1 MISVEDSAK
10 IVDGHYSLRLSF
22 RRENISMPDNCHVAE
37 QHDNCH
43 VAEQRLSNLKR
54 KFLRNELF
62 HEEYT
67 SFLND
72 DIEKGYTEAVPQE
85 QLKRKDAKVWYI
97 PQ

>member
-1 MISVEDSAK
+1 MKSVEDSAK

-22 RRENISMPDNCHVAE
+22 RRENISMP
-37 QHDNCH
+37 DNCH

-85 QLKRKDAKVWYI
+85 QLKRKGAKVWYI